1 MKICIALDNIL
12 GFADTSSYLTF
23 RLFAWERSSPVSF
36 ELLVLKNLSTSFGR
50 TLINVLQR
58 KVKIENFHQPVYFYG
73 LLNFSN
79 IITFKC
85 YNFFWMYSFK
95 NDSKHTIDTY
105 GVMHL
110 RIYAC
115 TYVSSFFKKSRFC
128 ELHLT
133 FSSPKLGPFRQK

>member
-1 MKICIALDNIL
+1 M
-12 GFADTSSYLTF
+12 
-23 RLFAWERSSPVSF
+23 
-36 ELLVLKNLSTSFGR
+36 
-50 TLINVLQR
+50 
-58 KVKIENFHQPVYFYG
+58 
-73 LLNFSN
+73 
-79 IITFKC
+79 
-85 YNFFWMYSFK
+85 YNFK

-115 TYVSSFFKKSRFC
+115 TYVSLFFKKTRFC